1 MNVQQVL
8 IKIVLVIS
16 NISLIAACSLPATSY
31 LDNTRS
37 SNKAVVLVQA
47 TQFDNSIPK
56 NLYPCLPKRVRK
68 LRLFAHTTSNKKS
81 YYLVG
86 VYNLPSSSLNQID
99 PLPEYQET
107 LVALD
112 DIGCLVIVPKEKLG
126 AASLTQYIPE
136 EIARELKL
144 QRFRQAIVEAGG
156 KQKLQELIW
165 EDENHE
171 DAASYFF
178 PEEAW
183 ALQQLGIQLPPNI
196 KIVDDFENLQFK

>member
-1 MNVQQVL
+1 MNVKQVL
-8 IKIVLVIS
+8 IRVALVIS
-16 NISLIAACSLPATSY
+16 NISLIAACSLPVTSY
-31 LDNTRS
+31 LNNTRS
-37 SNKAVVLVQA
+37 SSKAVILVQA
-47 TQFDNSIPK
+47 TQLDNNIPE

-68 LRLFAHTTSNKKS
+68 LRLFAHTTNNNKS

-86 VYNLPSSSLNQID
+86 VYNLPSSSLNEID

-156 KQKLQELIW
+156 KQKLQKLIW
-165 EDENHE
+165 EEENHE
-171 DAASYFF
+171 NGASYFF

-196 KIVDDFENLQFK
+196 KIVNDFENFEAK